1 MMIIRLEDFNR
12 KKHFDK
18 CKNSYVLLI
27 DEIFINENTLNIKT
41 DKKDEVL
48 QLLEV
53 NNLETTPTDF
63 LNSIN
68 KSKHKDMLSD
78 YTIDELSNMK
88 LFKVPNYNI
97 GYALKHTRDGIDIVS
112 VHNNEP
118 EIRGI
123 GEDLIKS
130 AIRNGGNMLDHFD
143 IEPLNTIYYNNGLI
157 EYKRDKYDPKYDE
170 GGKFAKKYGE
180 LDVIYRKLK

>member
-1 MMIIRLEDFNR
+1 MLIRLEDFNR

-18 CKNSYVLLI
+18 CKNSYVLLMN
-27 DEIFINENTLNIKT
+27 EIFINENIMDIKVN
-41 DKKDEVL
+41 KRDEVL
-48 QLLEV
+48 HLLEI
-53 NNLETTPTDF
+53 NNLETTPIEF

-97 GYALKHTRDGIDIVS
+97 GYALKYTIDGIDIIS

-118 EIRGI
+118 EVRGI
-123 GEDLIKS
+123 GDYLIKS

-143 IEPLNTIYYNNGLI
+143 IEPLNNIYHNNNFIIYNI
-157 EYKRDKYDPKYDE
+157 DKYDPKYDE
-170 GGKFAKKYGE
+170 GGKFARKYGE